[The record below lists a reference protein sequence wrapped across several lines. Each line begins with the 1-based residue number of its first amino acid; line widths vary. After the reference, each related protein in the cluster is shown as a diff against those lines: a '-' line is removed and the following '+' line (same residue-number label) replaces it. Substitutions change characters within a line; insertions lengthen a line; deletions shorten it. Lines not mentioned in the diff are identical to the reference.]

1 MKDITIKLSLIF
13 RKEFKKLAKKYRS
26 LPFDLERLIESIQ
39 ENPIQGTDLG
49 NKFRKIRLAIT
60 SWISQNAF
68 YLEKHRAPRIRKP
81 LHLSHNGKR
90 LARKSSQQ
98 QVVRRNVFFR
108 NLRDVSLR
116 MFPEVCRI
124 RYTGCLIPLRREHT
138 LIAQLIKRNTDA
150 PYASKQIYESYHV
163 DNCILG

>member
-60 SWISQNAF
+60 SKGKGKMRSISKNIVPRVSANPCIFPIMENAW
-68 YLEKHRAPRIRKP
+68 HGNPA
-81 LHLSHNGKR
+81 SS
-90 LARKSSQQ
+90 KS
-98 QVVRRNVFFR
+98 
-108 NLRDVSLR
+108 
-116 MFPEVCRI
+116 
-124 RYTGCLIPLRREHT
+124 
-138 LIAQLIKRNTDA
+138 
-150 PYASKQIYESYHV
+150 
-163 DNCILG
+163 

>member
-60 SWISQNAF
+60 SKGKGKSGGARVITYTITVQENGIEVTLLTIYDKSDRENISDKEW
-68 YLEKHRAPRIRKP
+68 LD
-81 LHLSHNGKR
+81 L
-90 LARKSSQQ
+90 
-98 QVVRRNVFFR
+98 
-108 NLRDVSLR
+108 
-116 MFPEVCRI
+116 M
-124 RYTGCLIPLRREHT
+124 
-138 LIAQLIKRNTDA
+138 
-150 PYASKQIYESYHV
+150 KQYG
-163 DNCILG
+163 L